1 MSCLVR
7 ELCFKK
13 LLYKNT
19 EKREGGREKYWDW
32 LRIARKEDPCMLGG
46 EPGKKVIASGGV
58 GGGAQS
64 CLGSPKATGSE
75 MLRKTAATRWGSP
88 DRMSLCGGCWRQI
101 GGTKTSSES
110 QGTLT
115 NGITGP
121 KWGEALKLPDGEHL
135 HPILRHREVWEVR
148 SQTELAISMAL
159 GSLELPLVSPK
170 PLGPGPDHLPSQGPR
185 NQKFTSVVSPA
196 FSAFKIPKQSSI
208 NWGHMVGMGVYKGLR
223 VRESIGRKK
232 SSPLLKI

>member
-1 MSCLVR
+1 MFQKVVIQEHRKKGRRQR
-7 ELCFKK
+7 EILGLAEDSKERRP
-13 LLYKNT
+13 LYAWWGA
-19 EKREGGREKYWDW
+19 REESDSEWGW
-32 LRIARKEDPCMLGG
+32 
-46 EPGKKVIASGGV
+46 
-58 GGGAQS
+58 GAQS

-101 GGTKTSSES
+101 GGTKPSLES

-121 KWGEALKLPDGEHL
+121 KWGEAMKLPDREHL
-135 HPILRHREVWEVR
+135 HPILRHREGWEVR
-148 SQTELAISMAL
+148 SQTELAISKAL

-170 PLGPGPDHLPSQGPR
+170 PLSPGPDHLPSQGPR
-185 NQKFTSVVSPA
+185 NQKFTSVISPA
-196 FSAFKIPKQSSI
+196 FSAFEIPKKSSI
-208 NWGHMVGMGVYKGLR
+208 NWGHMVGMGVYKRLR

-232 SSPLLKI
+232 SSLLLKI